1 MTVADWPDCWHR
13 GASTAAINYVKK
25 RADDASTRQVC
36 IVVFEEHWRET
47 IVRE

>member
-1 MTVADWPDCWHR
+1 M
-13 GASTAAINYVKK
+13 AAISYVKK

-47 IVRE
+47 IVVE